1 MVLHHCCD
9 YYNGDDDDDDINGGN
24 DDDDDVDNFDIWQA
38 HIHHANADSAK
49 NPS

>member
-9 YYNGDDDDDDINGGN
+9 YYNGDDDDDD
-24 DDDDDVDNFDIWQA
+24 DNFNIWQA